1 MLNYPLNIS
10 FKVVALAPQ
19 ISVTD
24 ASGNLVFY
32 VKQKLFKLKEAVTV
46 FADAQQ
52 TRPVYTMNADRV
64 LDFSARYNFS
74 DQQGFSLGAV
84 KRQGMKSLWKARYD
98 ILDGDTVVMTIQEEN
113 PWVKVMDAF
122 FTQIPIVG
130 MFSGYVFHP
139 AYLVSRMDGT
149 VVLRVQKQPAFF
161 EGKFT
166 IEKQAEFS
174 DAEEKRMLLSV
185 LMMLLLE
192 RSRG

>member
-10 FKVVALAPQ
+10 FKIAALAPQ

-52 TRPVYTMNADRV
+52 TQPLYTMNADRV
-64 LDFSARYNFS
+64 LDFSARYNFA
-74 DQQGFSLGAV
+74 DQVGNPLGAV

-98 ILDGDTVVMTIQEEN
+98 ILDGEAVVMTIQEEN
-113 PWVKVMDAF
+113 PWVRVLDGLIN
-122 FTQIPIVG
+122 QIPIVG
-130 MFSGYVFHP
+130 LFAGYVFHP
-139 AYLVSRMDGT
+139 AYLISRMDET
-149 VVLRVQKQPAFF
+149 VVMRVQKQPAFF

-166 IEKQAEFS
+166 IEQQAAFTE
-174 DAEEKRMLLSV
+174 AEEKRMMLSV

-192 RSRG
+192 RTRG